1 MMKKIVAAGLMA
13 LAFTAAPLFD
23 AEVMPSAIAAPANV
37 TMENYPELIGKTHM
51 SQLSNKDMREIKRTA
66 PELKEI
72 SDWNRRVAYYLGE
85 KDYAVSTMWSP
96 QRIQLITPYSLT
108 KYLYFLADKELVA
121 PDRKLIDEVAA
132 MKDVVWVWVW
142 NSGSY
147 NVLQNNPVPTIENV
161 VIRSKDND
169 YFYHLDKEAY
179 MPEAAMKA
187 AKVDTA
193 QLWPFPAKVFSQS
206 QIPFEIVL
214 MDSAD
219 NKKPLKIKDDDLK
232 KCK

>member
-1 MMKKIVAAGLMA
+1 
-13 LAFTAAPLFD
+13 
-23 AEVMPSAIAAPANV
+23 
-37 TMENYPELIGKTHM
+37 
-51 SQLSNKDMREIKRTA
+51 
-66 PELKEI
+66 
-72 SDWNRRVAYYLGE
+72 
-85 KDYAVSTMWSP
+85 

-108 KYLYFLADKELVA
+108 KYLYFLADQELVA
-121 PDRKLIDEVAA
+121 PNQKLIDEVAA

-147 NVLQNNPVPTIENV
+147 NIMNNNPVPTIENV

-179 MPEAAMKA
+179 MPVGAMKA

-219 NKKPLKIKDDDLK
+219 NKKPLKIKEDDLA

>member
-1 MMKKIVAAGLMA
+1 MMKKFLAAGLLT

-23 AEVMPSAIAAPANV
+23 AEIMPAAIAAPSNV
-37 TMENYPELIGKTHM
+37 TMENYPALVGKTHM
-51 SQLSNKDMREIKRTA
+51 SQLSNKDLREIKRTA

-72 SDWNRRVAYYLGE
+72 SDWNRRVAYYLGS
-85 KDYAVSTMWSP
+85 KDYAVSTMWAP

-121 PDRKLIDEVAA
+121 PDQALLDEVAEL
-132 MKDVVWVWVW
+132 KDVVWVWVW

-147 NVLQNNPVPTIENV
+147 NVLNNNPAPTIENV

-169 YFYHLDKEAY
+169 YFYHLDSEKY
-179 MPEAAMKA
+179 MPVNAMKA

-219 NKKPLKIKDDDLK
+219 NKKPLKIKEDDLA

>member
-1 MMKKIVAAGLMA
+1 MMKKFLAAGLLT

-23 AEVMPSAIAAPANV
+23 AEIMPAAIAAPSNV
-37 TMENYPELIGKTHM
+37 TMENYPALVGKTHM
-51 SQLSNKDMREIKRTA
+51 SQLSNKDLREIKRTA

-72 SDWNRRVAYYLGE
+72 SDWNRRVAYYLGS
-85 KDYAVSTMWSP
+85 KDYAVSTMWAP

-121 PDRKLIDEVAA
+121 PDQALLDEVAEL
-132 MKDVVWVWVW
+132 KDVVWVWVW

-147 NVLQNNPVPTIENV
+147 NVLNNNPAPTIENV

-169 YFYHLDKEAY
+169 YFYHLDTEKY
-179 MPEAAMKA
+179 MPVNAMKA

-219 NKKPLKIKDDDLK
+219 NKKPLKIKEDDLA

>member
-1 MMKKIVAAGLMA
+1 MLKKILAAGL
-13 LAFTAAPLFD
+13 LTVAFTAAPLFD
-23 AEVMPSAIAAPANV
+23 AEVTPVAIAAPSNV
-37 TMENYPELIGKTHM
+37 TMENYPALTGKTHM
-51 SQLSNKDMREIKRTA
+51 AQLTSKDMREIKRTA
-66 PELKEI
+66 PKLKEI

-96 QRIQLITPYSLT
+96 QRVQLITPYSLT

-121 PDRKLIDEVAA
+121 PDQKLINEVAKY
-132 MKDVVWVWVW
+132 KDVVWVWVW

-147 NVLQNNPVPTIENV
+147 NIMN
-161 VIRSKDND
+161 ND
-169 YFYHLDKEAY
+169 YFYHLDKDAY
-179 MPEAAMKA
+179 MPANALKA
-187 AKVDTA
+187 VKVDIA

-219 NKKPLKIKDDDLK
+219 NKKPLKIKEDDLA

>member
-1 MMKKIVAAGLMA
+1 MMKKFLAAGLLT

-23 AEVMPSAIAAPANV
+23 AEIMHAAIAAPSNV
-37 TMENYPELIGKTHM
+37 TMENYPALVGKTHM
-51 SQLSNKDMREIKRTA
+51 SQLSNKDLREIKRTA

-72 SDWNRRVAYYLGE
+72 SDWNRRVAYYLGS
-85 KDYAVSTMWSP
+85 KDYAVSTMWAP

-121 PDRKLIDEVAA
+121 PDQALLDEVAEL
-132 MKDVVWVWVW
+132 KDVVWVWVW

-147 NVLQNNPVPTIENV
+147 NVLNNNPAPTIENV

-169 YFYHLDKEAY
+169 YFYHLDTEKY
-179 MPEAAMKA
+179 MPVNAMKA

-219 NKKPLKIKDDDLK
+219 NKKPLKIKEDDLA

>member
-1 MMKKIVAAGLMA
+1 MLKKILAASLLTVAFS
-13 LAFTAAPLFD
+13 LAPMFD
-23 AEVMPSAIAAPANV
+23 AEVMPTAIAAPSNV
-37 TMENYPELIGKTHM
+37 TMENYPALMGKTHM
-51 SQLSNKDMREIKRTA
+51 SQLTSKDMREIKRTA

-72 SDWNRRVAYYLGE
+72 SDWNRRVAYYLGD

-96 QRIQLITPYSLT
+96 QRVQLITPYSLT

-121 PDRKLIDEVAA
+121 PDKKLIDEVAKY
-132 MKDVVWVWVW
+132 KDVVWVWVW

-147 NVLQNNPVPTIENV
+147 NIMQNNPVPTIENV

-179 MPEAAMKA
+179 MPEKALKA

-219 NKKPLKIKDDDLK
+219 NKKPLKIKEDDLA